1 METPLF
7 TAPPAIMFIGADA
20 DLADE
25 CAKANPVVP
34 VLRVGHAAAGVER
47 MLVTRPLVVV
57 VDDSV
62 PPDEIARVVECA
74 RDIRAS
80 LVHASSATSEGLAA
94 AVRDGIIAASR
105 ARGA

>member
-1 METPLF
+1 MATPLF
-7 TAPPAIMFIGADA
+7 TAPPAIMFIGSDA

-62 PPDEIARVVECA
+62 PPDEIARVVECS

-80 LVHASSATSEGLAA
+80 LVHASSATREGLAA
-94 AVRDGIIAASR
+94 AVRDGIIAATR
-105 ARGA
+105 ARG